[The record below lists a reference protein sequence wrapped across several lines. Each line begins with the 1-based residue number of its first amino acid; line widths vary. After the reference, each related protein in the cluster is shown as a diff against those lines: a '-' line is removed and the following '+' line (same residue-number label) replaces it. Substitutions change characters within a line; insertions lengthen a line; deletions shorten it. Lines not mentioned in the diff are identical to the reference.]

1 MGQVDEVSKLRF
13 AQQSGVQVLGTP
25 TGTTGDVDL
34 PGVSLVGDLHP
45 LPVTVSGITAD
56 INVDTISVDTNG
68 YIGKPSGGTGDFV
81 TSYITGN
88 TIRCAGLPTGLSA
101 IRSGDIITIVQINSA
116 GAVVNT
122 YSRDD
127 VTIVCTGT
135 DPTLVTVTS
144 AIFSSGDSF
153 IIYTNIPRP
162 TIGADIDDRVFTP
175 ASGRGQVVMGAATT
189 DLVDANDQGVLRMTT
204 ARNLG
209 VDLSSITGTPLDIAG
224 GAAGA
229 GTLRTTL
236 ASDDVN
242 ASAIKA
248 AVEIMDDWDDADRCN
263 VNLITGQTGVTANIG
278 VADAGTIRTALAT
291 DDVNASAIKAAVEI
305 MDDWDDA
312 DRCNVNLITGQ
323 TGVTANIGVADA
335 GTIRTALATDDVN
348 ASAIKAAV
356 EIMDDWDD
364 ANRCN
369 VNLIT
374 GQTGVTANVGVADA
388 GTPRVALARN
398 ARGSILPA
406 NYISPYDFAASF
418 TTNVTIT
425 CVGAP
430 FTVDDINC
438 TVIFVQVKPSGSTW
452 GAPYVNGMDGI
463 SLSASGNV
471 ITIAGAGTPL
481 ASGDTYHIGVSYQ
494 KKAYDATLDMIKAA
508 IQNPESNKTLAENII
523 DTTNVTGINYY
534 PTSLGKSM
542 AGFKDW
548 SMTGT
553 LIDADNTITLT
564 VEVTNDEDTTNA
576 NWIQVYF
583 YDRLNNTTGT
593 SISVNSGTTTFACEI
608 ANLNYDWYR
617 YKIVACGNTNTQIVK
632 ERRKAL

>member
-68 YIGKPSGGTGDFV
+68 YIGKPLGGTGDFV

-242 ASAIKA
+242 ASAIK
-248 AVEIMDDWDDADRCN
+248 
-263 VNLITGQTGVTANIG
+263 T
-278 VADAGTIRTALAT
+278 
-291 DDVNASAIKAAVEI
+291 AVEI

-452 GAPYVNGMDGI
+452 GVPYVNGMDGI